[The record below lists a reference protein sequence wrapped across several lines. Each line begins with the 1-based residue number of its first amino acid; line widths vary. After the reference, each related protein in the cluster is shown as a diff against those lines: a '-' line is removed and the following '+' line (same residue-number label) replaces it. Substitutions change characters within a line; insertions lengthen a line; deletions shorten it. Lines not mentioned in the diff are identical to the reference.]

1 MIEGSGDSS
10 FKKTNTINRRM
21 FIFAAAKAV
30 VFCGIIARLFS
41 LQISENK
48 KYLTLSDKN
57 RLREARLP
65 PIRGEFEDY
74 FGNRIA
80 KNLTVYQLHVVP
92 EQVEDFKTL
101 IVRLKDILN
110 FSNNHLKELIKKK
123 SKQKPW
129 ETLIVSENLTWD
141 EFTKINFY
149 LHELSGARPV
159 LTVGRNYPYKEIYTH
174 VLGYVSEASV
184 EDLVSNAT
192 IKKRNVPGLRVGKI
206 GLEKALENELIGTN
220 SIQRFEVNAYGK
232 RINQIDFQEGEQGKT
247 IKLTVDTEIQKYTG
261 ELLDKKAGSISIM
274 DIYTGEII
282 AMNSSPSF
290 DPNLFLYGIEKN
302 KWIEIQKDPL
312 KPLLNKTVSGL
323 YSPGST
329 IKPIVALSALEN
341 DVISPNMK
349 VNCRGHKRP
358 LELYGMKYHCWKKQ
372 GHGYMSLKNA
382 IKQSCDTYFYEAA
395 RLLGVDRL
403 NVTARKFGLGDVVL
417 GKYFNEKKGIVPS
430 TKWKKQAI
438 GQNWYLGETLING
451 IGQGYIQTTPLQLCL
466 MTAQLANGG
475 HKIYPKII
483 LDNEQE
489 SIESIKQKMKFAELN
504 REEEDSKILSAKEY
518 FFNTDYKNYPALY
531 RNKENVKFV
540 LDAMFRSTNEVY
552 GTSFSSR
559 IEDPKY
565 QFAGKTGTA
574 QVKRITELER
584 KLDLKTN
591 QIPYEQRDHAW
602 YVAFGPYK
610 SPRYAV
616 SILVE
621 HGGSGSAAAAPIAKK
636 LIKFVIDR
644 HDLREQAKTKNLTKN
659 LANI

>member
-1 MIEGSGDSS
+1 MIGRGDSNVN
-10 FKKTNTINRRM
+10 KTNTVNRRM

-30 VFCGIIARLFS
+30 VFFGIVGRLFS

-65 PIRGEFEDY
+65 PVRGEFEDY
-74 FGNRIA
+74 FGNKIA

-101 IVRLKDILN
+101 MVRLKDILN
-110 FSNNHLKELIKKK
+110 FSDSHLEKLIKKK
-123 SKQKPW
+123 NKQKSW
-129 ETLIVSENLTWD
+129 ETLIISENLTWD
-141 EFTKINFY
+141 EFSKINFY

-159 LTVGRNYPYKEIYTH
+159 LTVGRNYPYNETYTH

-184 EDLVSNAT
+184 QDLVNNET
-192 IKKRNVPGLRVGKI
+192 IKQRNVPGLRVGKT
-206 GLEKALENELIGTN
+206 GLEKSLENELIGTN
-220 SIQRFEVNAYGK
+220 GIQRFEVNAYGK
-232 RINQIDFQEGEQGKT
+232 RINQIEFKEGEKGKT
-247 IKLTVDTEIQKYTG
+247 IKLTIDTEIQKYTH
-261 ELLDKKAGSISIM
+261 ELLSEKAGSISVM
-274 DIYTGEII
+274 DIYSGEII

-290 DPNLFLYGIEKN
+290 NPNLFLYGIEKN
-302 KWIEIQKDPL
+302 KWKEIQKDPL
-312 KPLLNKTVSGL
+312 KPLINKTVSGL

-329 IKPIVALSALEN
+329 IKPLVALSALEN
-341 DVISPNMK
+341 DVISVNMK
-349 VNCRGHKRP
+349 VNCRGHKHP
-358 LELYGMKYHCWKKQ
+358 LELYGMKYHCWKKK

-382 IKQSCDTYFYEAA
+382 IKQSCDTYFYEAS

-403 NVTARKFGLGDVVL
+403 NKTAKKFGLGKVVL
-417 GKYFNEKKGIVPS
+417 GEYYNEKKGVVPS
-430 TKWKKQAI
+430 TKWKKEAI
-438 GQNWYLGETLING
+438 GENWYLGETLING

-483 LDNEQE
+483 LDDQQE
-489 SIESIKQKMKFAELN
+489 SIETIKHKMKLAEEN
-504 REEEDSKILSAKEY
+504 NEDSKLLLATEKI
-518 FFNTDYKNYPALY
+518 FNTNQKNYQTLY

-574 QVKRITELER
+574 QVKRITEADRE
-584 KLDLKTN
+584 LDLKTN
-591 QIPYEQRDHAW
+591 QIPYKERDHAW

-610 SPRYAV
+610 NPRYAV

-621 HGGSGSAAAAPIAKK
+621 HGGSGSATAAPIAKK
-636 LIKFVIDR
+636 LFKFLIDR
-644 HDLREQAKTKNLTKN
+644 HDLREKAKTKNLINT
-659 LANI
+659 

>member
-1 MIEGSGDSS
+1 MIGRGGEDSS
-10 FKKTNTINRRM
+10 FKKSNIVNRRM

-30 VFCGIIARLFS
+30 IFCGIVGRLFS

-57 RLREARLP
+57 RLRETRLP
-65 PIRGEFEDY
+65 PVRGEFEDY
-74 FGNRIA
+74 FGNKIA

-101 IVRLKDILN
+101 MVRLKDILN
-110 FSNNHLKELIKKK
+110 FSNNRLQELIKKK
-123 SKQKPW
+123 NKQKPW

-159 LTVGRNYPYKEIYTH
+159 LTVGRNYPYNETYTH
-174 VLGYVSEASV
+174 VLGYVSQVSV
-184 EDLVSNAT
+184 EDLISNET
-192 IKKRNVPGLRVGKI
+192 IKQRNVPGLRVGKT

-247 IKLTVDTEIQKYTG
+247 IKLTIDTEIQKYTG
-261 ELLDKKAGSISIM
+261 ELLNEKAGSISIM

-302 KWIEIQKDPL
+302 KWSEIQKNPL

-341 DVISPNMK
+341 HVISPSFT
-349 VNCRGHKRP
+349 VNCRGHKHP

-382 IKQSCDTYFYEAA
+382 IKQSCDRYFYETA

-403 NVTARKFGLGDVVL
+403 NETAKKFGLGNLVL
-417 GKYFNEKKGIVPS
+417 GEYFNEKKGVIPS
-430 TKWKKQAI
+430 TKWKKEVI

-483 LDNEQE
+483 SDNEE
-489 SIESIKQKMKFAELN
+489 SIESIKQKMKLASEN
-504 REEEDSKILSAKEY
+504 NEKNSKLLSVPEKL
-518 FFNTDYKNYPALY
+518 FNTNEKKYHALY

-574 QVKRITELER
+574 QVKRITKEERELN
-584 KLDLKTN
+584 LKTS
-591 QIPYEQRDHAW
+591 QIPYKERDHAW
-602 YVAFGPYK
+602 YVAFGPYNN
-610 SPRYAV
+610 PRYAV
-616 SILVE
+616 SILIE
-621 HGGSGSAAAAPIAKK
+621 HGGSGSATAAPIAKK
-636 LIKFVIDR
+636 LFKFVIDR
-644 HDLREQAKTKNLTKN
+644 HELREQIKKK
-659 LANI
+659 I